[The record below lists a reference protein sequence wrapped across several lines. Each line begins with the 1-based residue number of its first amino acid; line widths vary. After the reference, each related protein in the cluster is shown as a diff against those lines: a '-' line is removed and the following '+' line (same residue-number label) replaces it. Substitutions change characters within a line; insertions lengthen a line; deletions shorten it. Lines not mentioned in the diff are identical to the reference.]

1 MESNVS
7 LEALAGLDA
16 FCGDKFWDDSI
27 WKRSYPTL
35 TRCFRHT
42 ALVWIPC
49 VFLFCISPILT
60 AQITHGRGMPLP
72 WTRRLTVKM
81 MLAVLLASDSLFLL
95 ATSLMKAATGRI
107 PFAVE
112 FVYPLMLFLAMTLH
126 AAFIYGC
133 RRCGKLTSGGLFLSW
148 MLFTVCGLP
157 EMMYWIH
164 VTWNLKSYRGTSLPQ
179 WFAHI
184 IWWPMCLAELI
195 LHCFAD
201 SPSLFTKIIDKEKV
215 SSPEVLSS
223 FINRLTMWWFNDIC
237 RTGVRKP
244 LEPSDLYA
252 LNDGDSSAVLVPKWS
267 KLWERK
273 LNEYNYRR
281 SQISH
286 SQATRDPREARVN
299 PDTPLLMDVDE
310 ENPSGENGH
319 EPNTSSASGVKPPSI
334 ICCLFVLFKW
344 EIITA
349 MLTKAA
355 SDLLQFCNPLL
366 LRSLIRFTEDPHR
379 PLWEGI
385 LLAVTMFTTSE
396 LSSLMQSHYFYLMYR
411 VGTRVQTCLTAA
423 VYRKTLRL
431 SNAARR
437 TKTVGEIVNL
447 MSIDID
453 RFQQISPQTMQYW
466 SNPLQIGLALFFLW
480 HQIGISVLSGVAVM
494 MTLFPINFLIT
505 MLIRKCQVQQMW
517 YKDERTKM
525 VNEVLNGI
533 KVIKLYAWEPPMEKV
548 INGLREKE
556 LALIR
561 RAALL
566 RTLSDMFNSAS
577 PFLVA
582 LSTFATF
589 IMLDPKNVL
598 TPEIAFVSLTL
609 FNQLRTPM
617 SQVAEII
624 TQTVQ
629 VVVSNRRLTEFLISD
644 ELSPFCVDNG
654 ARDNDEVIKASDS
667 SLAWDKTEMGAT
679 LHNIDLSVKKGQLV
693 TVVGRVGHGKS
704 SLLQAL
710 LGEMDKLHGYIGLTG
725 RVSYVPQQ
733 PWMQNQT
740 IRQNITFGKKFD
752 EYFYNRV
759 LDACALYPDL
769 QMLPLGDMTEIGEKG
784 INLSGGQKARI
795 SLARAVYQN
804 HDVYLLDDPM
814 SAVDSHV
821 GAQLFSAVI
830 GPEGMLRNKTRILV
844 TNELAF
850 LKHSDHILIMK
861 NGMVEH
867 QGTYQELMQSGALG
881 PLLEECEKEEE
892 RRRKQE
898 AEESDLE
905 EVYDELSEYED
916 TVTESPIIDVS
927 SQNAIFAGAF
937 ENGKLNFLFVLFR
950 CQLQKRLL
958 DFFR

>member
-1 MESNVS
+1 M
-7 LEALAGLDA
+7 G
-16 FCGDKFWDDSI
+16 
-27 WKRSYPTL
+27 
-35 TRCFRHT
+35 
-42 ALVWIPC
+42 
-49 VFLFCISPILT
+49 
-60 AQITHGRGMPLP
+60 
-72 WTRRLTVKM
+72 
-81 MLAVLLASDSLFLL
+81 
-95 ATSLMKAATGRI
+95 
-107 PFAVE
+107 
-112 FVYPLMLFLAMTLH
+112 
-126 AAFIYGC
+126 
-133 RRCGKLTSGGLFLSW
+133 
-148 MLFTVCGLP
+148 
-157 EMMYWIH
+157 
-164 VTWNLKSYRGTSLPQ
+164 
-179 WFAHI
+179 
-184 IWWPMCLAELI
+184 
-195 LHCFAD
+195 
-201 SPSLFTKIIDKEKV
+201 
-215 SSPEVLSS
+215 
-223 FINRLTMWWFNDIC
+223 
-237 RTGVRKP
+237 
-244 LEPSDLYA
+244 
-252 LNDGDSSAVLVPKWS
+252 
-267 KLWERK
+267 
-273 LNEYNYRR
+273 
-281 SQISH
+281 
-286 SQATRDPREARVN
+286 
-299 PDTPLLMDVDE
+299 E
-310 ENPSGENGH
+310 EI
-319 EPNTSSASGVKPPSI
+319 K
-334 ICCLFVLFKW
+334 
-344 EIITA
+344 
-349 MLTKAA
+349 
-355 SDLLQFCNPLL
+355 
-366 LRSLIRFTEDPHR
+366 RSLIRFTEDPHR

-423 VYRKTLRL
+423 VYRK
-431 SNAARR
+431 
-437 TKTVGEIVNL
+437 
-447 MSIDID
+447 
-453 RFQQISPQTMQYW
+453 
-466 SNPLQIGLALFFLW
+466 
-480 HQIGISVLSGVAVM
+480 
-494 MTLFPINFLIT
+494 
-505 MLIRKCQVQQMW
+505 VQQMW

-654 ARDNDEVIKASDS
+654 ARD
-667 SLAWDKTEMGAT
+667 
-679 LHNIDLSVKKGQLV
+679 
-693 TVVGRVGHGKS
+693 R
-704 SLLQAL
+704 
-710 LGEMDKLHGYIGLTG
+710 EMDKLHGYIGLTG

-861 NGMVEH
+861 
-867 QGTYQELMQSGALG
+867 SK
-881 PLLEECEKEEE
+881 LL
-892 RRRKQE
+892 
-898 AEESDLE
+898 SIFW
-905 EVYDELSEYED
+905 SE
-916 TVTESPIIDVS
+916 
-927 SQNAIFAGAF
+927 F
-937 ENGKLNFLFVLFR
+937 
-950 CQLQKRLL
+950 
-958 DFFR
+958 